1 MTETLKDSQFLLK
14 LCSLSRV
21 DFIPRSKPQFFS
33 SYHPHCEDKTKKD
46 MKQSK
51 EAPIFPV

>member
-1 MTETLKDSQFLLK
+1 MTETLKESQFLLK

-33 SYHPHCEDKTKKD
+33 SYHPHCEDKTKKY
-46 MKQSK
+46 MKQNK